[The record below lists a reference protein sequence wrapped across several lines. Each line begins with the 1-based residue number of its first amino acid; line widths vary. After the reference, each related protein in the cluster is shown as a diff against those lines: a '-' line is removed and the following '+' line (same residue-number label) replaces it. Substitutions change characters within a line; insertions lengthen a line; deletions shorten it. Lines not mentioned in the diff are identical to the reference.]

1 MIGVSALCVM
11 DCFDFSLQKLTV
23 YKRNVRTQFRK
34 QTWRIQHVLDVRLYR
49 GSKNIDRLLTSPVEN
64 MDQYNGS
71 QKFSTVY
78 SPGLMV
84 SNLPDNALEI
94 HGIAYNNPF
103 LPPPGLLS
111 PPDPCHQSI
120 KVLFKK
126 YNAFKFSLAV
136 EPLK

>member
-1 MIGVSALCVM
+1 MIGVSALCAM

-23 YKRNVRTQFRK
+23 YKGNVRTQFRK

-64 MDQYNGS
+64 MDQYDGS

-78 SPGLMV
+78 SPGLVV

-103 LPPPGLLS
+103 LPHLASFPHLTPA
-111 PPDPCHQSI
+111 I
-120 KVLFKK
+120 KVLKYYFK
-126 YNAFKFSLAV
+126 NITHLNFL
-136 EPLK
+136 